1 MEKIE
6 FSGNYSQLIIQEQL
20 GQDVYMVKLAD
31 GIDPNLIIPE
41 LYRYFQNIYQNDPRS
56 VIFDLANILFP
67 NGSFIA
73 MLIAATA
80 EARRRKSDLR
90 LINLSETARNHFSI
104 FTPLT
109 YLNFGV
115 DMDVSVEDIQ
125 EASPAS
131 YLELLEF
138 EEGKPISLKLP
149 ATLDS
154 LNRLTDFVTALAQ
167 KIAMEKIELSKL
179 KIAVY
184 ECCVNVVEH
193 GYGFEPGHDM
203 AVEVLLSDSQ
213 FFVTII
219 DWGEPFE
226 FYKDRTYDVESA
238 FEEKQRGG
246 FGMYIIERS
255 VDEIKY
261 SSDPAKGNRLT
272 LVKKL

>member
-1 MEKIE
+1 MNASE
-6 FSGNYSQLIIQEQL
+6 FNGSYSQLIIQEKL
-20 GQDVYMVKLAD
+20 GPDVWQVKLTD
-31 GIDPNLIIPE
+31 GIDPNLIIPDLQKYFHD
-41 LYRYFQNIYQNDPRS
+41 LYQDGPRF
-56 VIFDLANILFP
+56 VVFDLANVLFP

-73 MLIAATA
+73 MLISATA
-80 EARRRKSDLR
+80 EARRLKSDLR
-90 LINLSETARNHFSI
+90 LINLTETARNHFSI
-104 FTPLT
+104 FTPFT

-125 EASPAS
+125 EAAPAS

-193 GYGFEPGHDM
+193 GYNFEPGYDM
-203 AVEVLLSDSQ
+203 AVEVLLEDNK
-213 FFVTII
+213 FYVTIV
-219 DWGEPFE
+219 DWGEPFD
-226 FYKDRTYDVESA
+226 FYKDRDYDVESA

-261 SSDPAKGNRLT
+261 SNDPVKGNRLT